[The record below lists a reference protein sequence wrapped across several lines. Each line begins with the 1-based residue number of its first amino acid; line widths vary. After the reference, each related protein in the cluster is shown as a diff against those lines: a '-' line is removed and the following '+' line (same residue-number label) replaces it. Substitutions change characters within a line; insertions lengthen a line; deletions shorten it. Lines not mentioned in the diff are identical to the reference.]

1 MSIYNGSHQ
10 GGFLKMRRSLAAAT
24 GLALLLSTSTA
35 CLADFQYS
43 ETSKMTGGALAGS
56 MKVLGVFSKDAR
68 QAGQGTTSTISVKGN
83 RMRRESSQG
92 TAEIIDLSGRRIIQL
107 NLKQKTYSVM
117 TFDEMRARLEEARK
131 KAAEQQAK
139 RAKGENPQLKIT
151 PKIQVAPGTQT
162 KQILNY
168 TAKEMKTRI
177 DMEMESQDPNR
188 PGSANTWVTSDSW
201 IAPVKGYD
209 ELKTFHMRM
218 AKELDWLPGA
228 VFGSN
233 VQMNMASV
241 ELQKSTAKLSG
252 LPLLQYTSMGMGQ
265 PGSTSTSQTQPQ
277 QQSGNPITKGL
288 GGIFGKKN
296 KQDNSQQP
304 ASNAGAQTTAGSLMD
319 MTIEV
324 TSVSTSALDS
334 GLFDVPAG
342 FKQVEAKGLG
352 Q

>member
-1 MSIYNGSHQ
+1 
-10 GGFLKMRRSLAAAT
+10 MRKSLAAAM
-24 GLALLLSTSTA
+24 GLALLFSTSTV
-35 CLADFQYS
+35 CFADFQYA

-56 MKVLGVFSKDAR
+56 MKVLSVFSKDAR

-117 TFDEMRARLEEARK
+117 TFDEMRARIEEARK

-139 RAKGENPQLKIT
+139 RGKGENPQLKIT
-151 PKIQVAPGTQT
+151 PKIQVTPGAQT

-177 DMEMESQDPNR
+177 DMEMESQDPNK

-209 ELKTFHMRM
+209 ELKSFYVHM

-228 VFGSN
+228 VFSSN

-252 LPLLQYTSMGMGQ
+252 LPLLQYTSMGFGQ
-265 PGSTSTSQTQPQ
+265 PGSTSTGQAQQQQ

-296 KQDNSQQP
+296 KQDNPQQP
-304 ASNAGAQTTAGSLMD
+304 NAGAQTTAGSLMD

-324 TSVSTSALDS
+324 TSVSTSALDPS
-334 GLFDVPAG
+334 LFDVPAG
-342 FKQVEAKGLG
+342 FKQVESKGLG

>member
-1 MSIYNGSHQ
+1 M
-10 GGFLKMRRSLAAAT
+10 MRRTSAAVT
-24 GLALLLSTSTA
+24 GLALVFSTSTA
-35 CLADFQYS
+35 CFADFQYS
-43 ETSKMTGGALAGS
+43 ETSKMTGGALAGG
-56 MKVLGVFSKDAR
+56 MKVLSVFSKEAR
-68 QAGQGTTSTISVKGN
+68 QAGQGTASTISVKGN
-83 RMRRESSQG
+83 RMRRESNQG
-92 TAEIIDLSGRRIIQL
+92 TAEIIDLNGRRIIQL

-131 KAAEQQAK
+131 KSAEQQAK
-139 RAKGENPQLKIT
+139 RGKGGNPQLKIT
-151 PKIQVAPGTQT
+151 PKIQVTAGAGT

-177 DMEMESQDPNR
+177 DMEMESQDPSK

-209 ELKTFHMRM
+209 ELKGFYMRM

-241 ELQKSTAKLSG
+241 ELQKSTAKLTG

-265 PGSTSTSQTQPQ
+265 PGNTSTAPAQQPQ
-277 QQSGNPITKGL
+277 QQSGNPISKGL

-296 KQDNSQQP
+296 KQDNAQQP
-304 ASNAGAQTTAGSLMD
+304 SSGTGAQTTAGSLMD

-324 TSVSTSALDS
+324 TSVSTSALDPS
-334 GLFDVPAG
+334 LFDVPAG
-342 FKQVEAKGLG
+342 FKQVESKGMG